1 MAGEIIQRE
10 TQDDTKMTHVY
21 VVTTKWECLKVVE
34 RFTESPRM
42 TGNNPLMENMS
53 SPFPLHS
60 FFFLSVVCS
69 LHGHLLTLLSG

>member
-34 RFTESPRM
+34 RFTEPPKDDRKQ
-42 TGNNPLMENMS
+42 PLD
-53 SPFPLHS
+53 
-60 FFFLSVVCS
+60 
-69 LHGHLLTLLSG
+69 